1 MVEATGRMTTELY
14 VLSGLTENGTLP
26 ILQYVKLLYYIYY
39 IIFDKT
45 LEIYRLVL

>member
-26 ILQYVKLLYYIYY
+26 ILQYVKLLYMYY

>member
-14 VLSGLTENGTLP
+14 VLSGLTENSTLP
-26 ILQYVKLLYYIYY
+26 IFQYVKLQYMYY